1 MFVDELLDFIF
12 RTENNGIKYD
22 DWNSGYEGDRSKKL
36 TDMTIAEVLAAQ
48 KKSRSVG
55 GNSAAGA
62 GQIIYPTL
70 NDLVEKGVA
79 DPSERFSIE
88 TQRRLH
94 KHLLNQRGL
103 GKYMSGQI
111 SALEFGNNLAKEYAA
126 LPLLSNVG
134 EKRAGKSYYG
144 GDGKNR
150 ALTDVDSFKAALSL
164 GSPEDVLDNRVVG
177 TDFVP
182 RTPMDVFDFSPGSS
196 SSAEMVVA
204 QTEPRDAYDR
214 PNTVTGTGIAS
225 IKREPDV
232 FVDSELA
239 SVLRE
244 DAEDREVADRRDRGL
259 RSLSMAFDM
268 LSGDEVE
275 PMPISQLGLY
285 RNVRARAPLSRF
297 GVGSLAKGFT

>member
-1 MFVDELLDFIF
+1 
-12 RTENNGIKYD
+12 
-22 DWNSGYEGDRSKKL
+22 
-36 TDMTIAEVLAAQ
+36 MTIAEVLAAQ

-225 IKREPDV
+225 IKKE
-232 FVDSELA
+232 
-239 SVLRE
+239 
-244 DAEDREVADRRDRGL
+244 AEDREVADRRDRGL

-285 RNVRARAPLSRF
+285 RNVSARAPLSRI
-297 GVGSLAKGFT
+297 GVRSIAKGFK